1 MNIKYQE
8 IENHLSSLLKA
19 LEQIFSSSEIAE
31 VHEFIDYGEY
41 GSALDTVM
49 DIITEENKIINNY
62 VLTKIINIYITMD
75 LDFDISRNKL
85 SKYIIE

>member
-41 GSALDTVM
+41 GCALDTVM
-49 DIITEENKIINNY
+49 VLITEENKIINNY
-62 VLTKIINIYITMD
+62 VLTKIINIYIIMD
-75 LDFDISRNKL
+75 LDFDIARNKL

>member
-8 IENHLSSLLKA
+8 IENHLSGLLKA

-31 VHEFIDYGEY
+31 FHEFIDYGEY

-62 VLTKIINIYITMD
+62 VLTKIINIYIIMD
-75 LDFDISRNKL
+75 LDFDIARNKL